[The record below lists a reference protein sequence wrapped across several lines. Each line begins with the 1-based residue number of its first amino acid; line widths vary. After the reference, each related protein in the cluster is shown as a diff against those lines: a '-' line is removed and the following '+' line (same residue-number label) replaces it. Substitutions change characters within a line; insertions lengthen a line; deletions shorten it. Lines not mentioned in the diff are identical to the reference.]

1 MERISL
7 TEGGDIMYKLKKAW
21 KNGMTHVL
29 LSPLELIEKLAALVP
44 LPNMHTIRYWGVLA
58 PNSKMRKEVIPGK
71 TRAEIKKENEK
82 SAEPEELERKPNKG
96 SWAKLLRK
104 VFGIDISKCREC
116 GGEMRVIASIIQLDV
131 IQKILAHL
139 GFSPQPPPIA
149 PARSRQL
156 FAV

>member
-1 MERISL
+1 
-7 TEGGDIMYKLKKAW
+7 MYKLKKTW
-21 KNGMTHVL
+21 KNGITHVL

-71 TRAEIKKENEK
+71 TRDQIKKENEK
-82 SAEPEELERKPNKG
+82 SAEQEEPEKKPNKG
-96 SWAKLLRK
+96 SWEKLLSK
-104 VFGIDISKCREC
+104 VFEIDISKCKEC
-116 GGEMRVIASIIQLDV
+116 GGEMRVTSSIVRVDV
-131 IQKILAHL
+131 IQKILTHL
-139 GFSPQPPPIA
+139 GLSPQPPPIA